1 VSGVYFA
8 KLTTDSGNFQN
19 MTPFI
24 VRNDG
29 TPRTFCSRPA
39 TRPGKHIIPG
49 ADIIC
54 IKVPVVRTV
63 IVPYAVSYNR
73 PIAMNATALLGGTP
87 DTSTSI
93 SPTSTGVR
101 VDIGPDGWRVVGSP
115 PVRFRRPA
123 GILPLAVRSAAHP
136 LINRSGFRSL
146 PGLALL
152 ISAH

>member
-1 VSGVYFA
+1 LYQGPSGSNSDRA
-8 KLTTDSGNFQN
+8 
-19 MTPFI
+19 
-24 VRNDG
+24 
-29 TPRTFCSRPA
+29 
-39 TRPGKHIIPG
+39 
-49 ADIIC
+49 
-54 IKVPVVRTV
+54 
-63 IVPYAVSYNR
+63 YAVSYNR
-73 PIAMNATALLGGTP
+73 LIAMNATALLGGTT

-101 VDIGPDGWRVVGSP
+101 VDIGPDGWRVIGSP